1 MTFKELY
8 EEYYSYIYNYIYMQI
23 LHQQNTEDIVAD
35 VFMKAMTHFDGYD
48 PSMAS
53 PKTWLCTIAR
63 NTLVDFFRKSGR
75 AETVDLENAPEVS
88 VDDQYEFLRD
98 PVNTE
103 VKRILEKLS
112 KEEREFLSLRYGQ
125 DMKNEQIG
133 LLYGI
138 NAKAVSER
146 YRRLLAKC
154 RTRAGNI
161 KINELLS

>member
-8 EEYYSYIYNYIYMQI
+8 EENYSYIYNYIYMQI

-35 VFMKAMTHFDGYD
+35 VFMKAMTHFDGY
-48 PSMAS
+48 
-53 PKTWLCTIAR
+53 
-63 NTLVDFFRKSGR
+63 VDFFRKSGR

-112 KEEREFLSLRYGQ
+112 KEERAFLSLRYGQ

-154 RTRAGNI
+154 RKLAGNI
-161 KINELLS
+161 NINELLS